1 LLDILHALNVF
12 AMTNAVCCIHNIRF
26 LLLAGLFAAIGA
38 VPAQAQSIFDQLY
51 RDGEVLRI
59 SIETDLDALI
69 NERPGEE
76 AVPATFVYTAAN
88 KQKLTEEIKVS
99 ARGKFRRRVCG
110 FPPVRLN
117 FSKSSLRQQ
126 GLSPKFDKLK
136 LVTHCLDDRSA
147 SQDNVLKEYLIYKL
161 YNELTPYSLRAQLVR
176 VDYIDSQKN
185 LPRIRRYGII
195 LEDPDELALRMGGK
209 ECKECYNLGEEQ
221 IDAGLENL
229 MCVFQYMI
237 GNTDWSLAMV
247 RNIKLIER
255 ADGIVVPVPFDF
267 DFAGFVNASYAL
279 PNADYGLLSTKQRA
293 FLGRESTWS
302 AMAPTLEAFAEKK
315 AVFLQIIRRARLL
328 SYDGRTEC
336 TAYLESFYREIE
348 ALLDSD
354 GAGFPGPLQSR
365 LMMEELGEGG

>member
-1 LLDILHALNVF
+1 MNVF
-12 AMTNAVCCIHNIRF
+12 VMANAVCRINYIVLPF
-26 LLLAGLFAAIGA
+26 LVGLFAAIGGS
-38 VPAQAQSIFDQLY
+38 PAQAQSIFDQFY

-59 SIETDLDALI
+59 SIETDLEALI
-69 NERPGEE
+69 NESPGEE
-76 AVPATFVYTAAN
+76 AVPAKFTYTTAD

-99 ARGKFRRRVCG
+99 ARGKFRRRICG

-117 FSKSSLRQQ
+117 FSKSSLRAQ
-126 GLSPKFDKLK
+126 GLAPKFDKLK

-147 SQDNVLKEYLIYKL
+147 GQDNVLKEYLIYKL

-185 LPRIRRYGII
+185 LPRLRRYGII

-209 ECKECYNLGEEQ
+209 ECKDCYSLSEEQ
-221 IDAGLENL
+221 IDASQENL

-237 GNTDWSLAMV
+237 GNTDWSLAMA
-247 RNIKLIER
+247 RNIKIIETPQ
-255 ADGIVVPVPFDF
+255 GLMVPVPFDF

-279 PNADYGLLSTKQRA
+279 PNSDYGLLSVKQRA

-302 AMAPTLEAFAEKK
+302 AMVPTLLAFAEKK
-315 AVFLQIIRRARLL
+315 DVFLQIIRKTRLL
-328 SYDGRTEC
+328 SFDGRAEC
-336 TAYLESFYREIE
+336 TAYLESFFREIE
-348 ALLDSD
+348 ALLASD

-365 LMMEELGEGG
+365 LLVEELGEGG